1 MSFYDICQKYCFFP
15 KIILTYYINT
25 IFYIIQKENAMKK
38 PASVTDIGSVRSVL
52 YANYEKNQ
60 TTMPFPKGSLPC
72 ASIRNPQDRYLLL
85 PGIFRFLILQGF
97 LGLCGADSCL
107 SNNTS
112 VANLP
117 PSEYYRQIRQFL
129 PAGRFFVH
137 RRNGH

>member
-1 MSFYDICQKYCFFP
+1 
-15 KIILTYYINT
+15 
-25 IFYIIQKENAMKK
+25 MKK

-60 TTMPFPKGSLPC
+60 TTMPFPKALSL
-72 ASIRNPQDRYLLL
+72 ALLSETRKSDTFVTRNIPVSY
-85 PGIFRFLILQGF
+85 PQGF

>member
-52 YANYEKNQ
+52 LYANYEKIRQ
-60 TTMPFPKGSLPC
+60 PCLFPKALLC
-72 ASIRNPQDRYLLL
+72 ASIRNLQDRYLLL